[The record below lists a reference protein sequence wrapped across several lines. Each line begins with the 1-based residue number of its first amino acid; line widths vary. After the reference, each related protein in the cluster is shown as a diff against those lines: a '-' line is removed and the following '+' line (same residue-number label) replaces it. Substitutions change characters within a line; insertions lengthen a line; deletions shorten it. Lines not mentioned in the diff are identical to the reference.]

1 MREAHFSTSPTTYLR
16 GEAARVRSRKSE
28 DTEKQTHAK
37 GHLDIVTTMLYCKE
51 GRMPQANVVMNVRQV
66 NATTSIIDIQGEV
79 SAFAEKVLMD
89 AYTEA
94 NTPTTRTIILNFS
107 GLEYMNSSG
116 IGLIVTLLIR
126 VNRQKQ
132 RLLAFGLN
140 EHYRHIFEIT
150 RLDDAIRIY
159 QSEDEALAA

>member
-1 MREAHFSTSPTTYLR
+1 
-16 GEAARVRSRKSE
+16 
-28 DTEKQTHAK
+28 
-37 GHLDIVTTMLYCKE
+37 
-51 GRMPQANVVMNVRQV
+51 MPQANVVMNVRRV

-79 SAFAEKVLMD
+79 SAFAENVLMQ

-94 NTPTTRTIILNFS
+94 STPTTRTIILNFS

-116 IGLIVTLLIR
+116 IGLLVTLLIR

-132 RLLAFGLN
+132 RLLSYGLS

-150 RLDDAIRIY
+150 RLSEAIGIY
-159 QSEDEALAA
+159 DTEDQALAAA

>member
-1 MREAHFSTSPTTYLR
+1 
-16 GEAARVRSRKSE
+16 
-28 DTEKQTHAK
+28 
-37 GHLDIVTTMLYCKE
+37 
-51 GRMPQANVVMNVRQV
+51 MPQANVVMNVRRV

-79 SAFAEKVLMD
+79 SAFAENVLMQ

-94 NTPTTRTIILNFS
+94 STPTTRSLILNFS

-116 IGLIVTLLIR
+116 IGLLVTLLIR

-132 RLLAFGLN
+132 RLLSYGLS

-150 RLDDAIRIY
+150 RLSEAIGIY
-159 QSEDEALAA
+159 DTEDQALAAS